1 MLLKETKLALL
12 DLLCAFSEEEK
23 DLESIRQSLC
33 ETPCFEPYLAFRR
46 IDTSNS
52 GFLTTGNISN
62 FLSTY
67 NFFHNP
73 QKTQS
78 YISHYD
84 QDFDLKLSYSEFLQ
98 SVLPMDNSE
107 LRFSISQRPIK
118 RTDEFEPIIIEEIE
132 KKLAYLLNREILFYV
147 KFDRPKKNLLKT
159 VDDDLFTLFSS
170 LALRNK
176 NEIGFEDLKVFF
188 MKNSYEINDND
199 IILMLRRIDLNGDGK
214 IDKNEF
220 EDAFFPKNKYSNK
233 KNNSFLKKKTKETLE
248 KTKKSQKELNDKR
261 EFFSN
266 KSLNNNNLKSFKNKG
281 VGQQIEEVVEL
292 MGFFLKIEKNYEE
305 LKQELAM
312 MNDFNLFDLFNV
324 FDSTG
329 KGYVLPSE
337 FEFGLNEMQIYPE
350 KEEIMVFILA
360 LNPKNDGKIMYFI
373 IK

>member
-1 MLLKETKLALL
+1 
-12 DLLCAFSEEEK
+12 
-23 DLESIRQSLC
+23 
-33 ETPCFEPYLAFRR
+33 
-46 IDTSNS
+46 
-52 GFLTTGNISN
+52 
-62 FLSTY
+62 
-67 NFFHNP
+67 
-73 QKTQS
+73 
-78 YISHYD
+78 
-84 QDFDLKLSYSEFLQ
+84 
-98 SVLPMDNSE
+98 
-107 LRFSISQRPIK
+107 
-118 RTDEFEPIIIEEIE
+118 
-132 KKLAYLLNREILFYV
+132 
-147 KFDRPKKNLLKT
+147 
-159 VDDDLFTLFSS
+159 
-170 LALRNK
+170 
-176 NEIGFEDLKVFF
+176 

-220 EDAFFPKNKYSNK
+220 EDAFFPKNKYSNQ

>member
-118 RTDEFEPIIIEEIE
+118 RADEFEPIIIEEIE

-220 EDAFFPKNKYSNK
+220 EDAFFPKNKYSNQ